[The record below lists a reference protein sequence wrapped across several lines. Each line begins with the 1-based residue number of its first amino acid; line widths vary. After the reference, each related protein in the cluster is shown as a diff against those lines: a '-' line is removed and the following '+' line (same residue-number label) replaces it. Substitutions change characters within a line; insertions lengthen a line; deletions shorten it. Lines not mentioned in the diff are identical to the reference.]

1 MVPPDSMGVSPAPT
15 YSGTLALIITYLY
28 GTVTL
33 YGSSFQTIPVHN
45 YSIIEVLQP
54 QSSRNSTGLDSS
66 AFARHYLRNHYCFL
80 FLQVL
85 RCFSSPGWLY
95 KHVFNMLSCLIRI
108 PSDQRSCAPP
118 RSISLLVASFVASK
132 SLGIP
137 CIPLFC
143 FSFE

>member
-15 YSGTLALIITYLY
+15 YSGLLAINDIYPY
-28 GTVTL
+28 GTITL
-33 YGSSFQTIPVHN
+33 YGSDFQQIPVRVI
-45 YSIIEVLQP
+45 YIIEVLQP
-54 QSSRNSTGLDSS
+54 QSSRNSTGLDFS

-108 PSDQRSCAPP
+108 PPDQRSCAPP
-118 RSISLLVASFVASK
+118 QSVSPLVASFVASK

-137 CIPLFC
+137 CIPFFY

>member
-15 YSGTLALIITYLY
+15 YSGTLALFKHYLY
-28 GTVTL
+28 GTFTL
-33 YGSSFQTIPVHN
+33 CGHTFQHVPVLFK
-45 YSIIEVLQP
+45 SIIEVLQP

-80 FLQVL
+80 FLRVL

-108 PSDQRSCAPP
+108 PPDQRSCAPP
-118 RSISLLVASFVASK
+118 RSISPLVASFVASK

-143 FSFE
+143 FS

>member
-1 MVPPDSMGVSPAPT
+1 MGVSPAPT
-15 YSGTLALIITYLY
+15 YSGTPALYNTYLY

-33 YGSSFQTIPVHN
+33 CGCTFQCFPVHVI
-45 YSIIEVLQP
+45 SIIGVLQP

-108 PSDQRSCAPP
+108 PPDQRSCAPP
-118 RSISLLVASFVASK
+118 RSVSPLVASFVASK

-137 CIPLFC
+137 CIPFSC